1 MKAYS
6 ESKKLPKETIID
18 IFKLEIQKVINK
30 TFDPDAMIEIIYD
43 DQNKIA
49 KLLNIKGQAISD
61 ETVDMILKEGDN
73 SEIQKFIYAKISDLP
88 TKDKLKYKDGSEI
101 VIEFFFN
108 DLPFKSKAAILNGVK
123 IEIKNVNILESIRY
137 FKIKSVKILL
147 QK

>member
-1 MKAYS
+1 
-6 ESKKLPKETIID
+6 
-18 IFKLEIQKVINK
+18 
-30 TFDPDAMIEIIYD
+30 
-43 DQNKIA
+43 
-49 KLLNIKGQAISD
+49 
-61 ETVDMILKEGDN
+61 MILKEGDN

-108 DLPFKSKAAILNGVK
+108 DLPFKSKSNFK
-123 IEIKNVNILESIRY
+123 WCKNRNKKSNILESIRY

>member
-49 KLLNIKGQAISD
+49 KLLNIKGQLFLMKQLIWFLKK
-61 ETVDMILKEGDN
+61 VIILKFKN
-73 SEIQKFIYAKISDLP
+73 LFMLKFLIYLLKI
-88 TKDKLKYKDGSEI
+88 
-101 VIEFFFN
+101 N
-108 DLPFKSKAAILNGVK
+108 
-123 IEIKNVNILESIRY
+123 
-137 FKIKSVKILL
+137 
-147 QK
+147 